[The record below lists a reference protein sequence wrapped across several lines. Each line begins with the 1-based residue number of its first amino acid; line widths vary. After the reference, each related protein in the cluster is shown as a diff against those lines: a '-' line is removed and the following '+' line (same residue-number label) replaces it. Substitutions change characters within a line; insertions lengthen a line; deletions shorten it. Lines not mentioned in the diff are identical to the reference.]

1 MPTISDIERTRAFLQ
16 GISGIGPEK
25 AKHVSYAL
33 GPNGMERLIRS
44 PMTLAQALGH
54 SRRSYRDLPQTV
66 RRGVDCVHLW
76 ADLVAEI
83 IRPVRIAEVPQI
95 TGIHAN
101 DARMFRQMDCLIGL
115 GRRLR
120 ESLIPDEESFA
131 PVRRQGASHYRF
143 VYRGPTM
150 IHAVKGAFGQ
160 GRLWIGPEPTM
171 TEWPWA
177 IYSRSTNWA
186 RR

>member
-1 MPTISDIERTRAFLQ
+1 MRRSNIEGTRAFLQ

-25 AKHVSYAL
+25 AKDIAYAL
-33 GPNGMERLIRS
+33 GPNAMERVIRS
-44 PMTLAQALGH
+44 PMTLAQALGYSKH
-54 SRRSYRDLPQTV
+54 SYMRLPPTIKRS
-66 RRGVDCVHLW
+66 VDCVCLW
-76 ADLVAEI
+76 ADLVEEI
-83 IRPVRIAEVPQI
+83 IRPVRIAEVPML
-95 TGIHAN
+95 TGCHAG
-101 DARMFRQMDCLIGL
+101 DPVMFRQMDCLIGL